1 MVSES
6 QNSSGVVLPYEQ
18 AAIRGDE
25 MPDGLDY
32 PDQVMFLNLRMLYAQ
47 KRMNIIDRETAVRE
61 KKKLLDEYRVY
72 KHHWQMGEHWTAVIK
87 ATELQRAAY
96 RKNRTLENA
105 DLLADVVEGR
115 RLSEILASVR

>member
-6 QNSSGVVLPYEQ
+6 SSGVVLPYEQ

-47 KRMNIIDRETAVRE
+47 KRMKVIDRETAVKE
-61 KKKLLDEYRVY
+61 KKKLLDEYWVY
-72 KHHWQMGEHWTAVIK
+72 QFNWNMGTEWTEVIK
-87 ATELQRAAY
+87 ETELARAAY
-96 RKNRTLENA
+96 RKNPTPENA
-105 DLLADVVEGR
+105 MRLIEIIEGR
-115 RLSEILASVR
+115 AK